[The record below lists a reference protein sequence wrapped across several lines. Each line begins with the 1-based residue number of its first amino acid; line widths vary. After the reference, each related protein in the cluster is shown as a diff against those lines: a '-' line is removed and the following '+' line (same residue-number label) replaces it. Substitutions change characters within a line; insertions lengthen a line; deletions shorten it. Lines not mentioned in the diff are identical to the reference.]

1 MPRTTISG
9 WSPLSRAGF
18 WMRCS
23 KNLVKNMPRN
33 DEFNKSLD
41 EMREK
46 TKALNDSLK
55 TLTAQGLEGLTRAVQ
70 QSTAG
75 RRSGADGS
83 SIVTQEL
90 SSLLRREL
98 TAGIAALFSGGKTSP
113 LAGQLPGAA
122 TRDQGMNVV
131 IHNNTPSTVTATPSM
146 DSFDRKSLE
155 ITIDQMVANAL
166 TQGAETT
173 GILRSLFGL
182 VPGLIGR

>member
-1 MPRTTISG
+1 
-9 WSPLSRAGF
+9 
-18 WMRCS
+18 
-23 KNLVKNMPRN
+23 MPRN

-46 TKALNDSLK
+46 TRALNDSLK
-55 TLTAQGLEGLTRAVQ
+55 ALTAQGLEGLNRAVN
-70 QSTAG
+70 QSAAA
-75 RRSGADGS
+75 RRSGTDAGA
-83 SIVTQEL
+83 IVTQEL

-98 TAGIAALFSGGKTSP
+98 TAGIAALFNGGKTSP
-113 LAGQLPGAA
+113 LAGLLPGPAS
-122 TRDQGMNVV
+122 RDSGVSVV
-131 IHNNTPSTVTATPSM
+131 IHNNTPAAITATPSM

-166 TQGAETT
+166 TQGTETT

>member
-1 MPRTTISG
+1 
-9 WSPLSRAGF
+9 
-18 WMRCS
+18 
-23 KNLVKNMPRN
+23 MPRN
-33 DEFNKSLD
+33 NDFNKSLD

-46 TKALNDSLK
+46 TRALNDSLK
-55 TLTAQGLEGLTRAVQ
+55 ALNAQGLEGLNLAVS
-70 QSTAG
+70 QSVAARRGGTGAG
-75 RRSGADGS
+75 

-98 TAGIAALFSGGKTSP
+98 TAGIASLFGGGKTSP
-113 LAGQLPGAA
+113 LAGLFPGAA
-122 TRDQGMNVV
+122 PRDSGFSVT
-131 IHNNTPSTVTATPSM
+131 IHNNTPAAVTATPST